1 MGLFDGFSLVVQ
13 KKLREFV
20 LGKALVDPS
29 LSYWG
34 VDPSTYT
41 PEEYGNYIAT
51 SNSIY
56 SIVTWRAQLMATL
69 DLKVFRY
76 KKNQKQDVTAGRL
89 YELLHRVNP
98 HWTWNRLLQMTDM
111 SLGIWGSAFW
121 FLERGESGKMTPR
134 EIWWG
139 KPSQVTVYPDP
150 VNYIR
155 GYEYEVNGVKLWFEP
170 DEVIWFRYP
179 NPNDE
184 FAGLSPIA
192 AARLAVDYASSA
204 MKSNL
209 NLFKNGNQMGG
220 VMWPKGRILEAEQAR
235 EIENQVDKRTR
246 GVDRAHR
253 WNFFRFEI
261 EAKEFGVTPKD
272 AEFLGG
278 LIYTLEEV
286 CRAYHWPLDLVGG
299 QRTYENFN
307 AAMRAAYTHAVIP
320 SSKFITDELI
330 EKLLPMFPGE
340 ADEIELD
347 SSEIEV
353 LQEMENDAWSRAKD
367 QILLGAMT
375 INEWRDKKG
384 LDPYPWGNTWWAS
397 YTNVSIEELLKG
409 ESQTPKGGDKAKSES
424 KDQVDSPE
432 STVDS
437 GQPTVDSDEK
447 KADGSLLIPRGHD
460 MADSK
465 KRSTRII
472 EYGSREHE
480 EIWNAYVRMSEP
492 LEKRFGGVVEE
503 LLKSQRESVL
513 AGLRNFE
520 GDFTRDW
527 SDPFNL
533 KEWIKKFR
541 LKVRSIYATIVD
553 EVGKN
558 TYKDEL
564 KIESAFD
571 IKQPEVVRFI
581 EQQVQ
586 RFAVEVNQTTW
597 NALKAALAEGV
608 DAGEGVD
615 KLKER
620 VEDVMGDRIHSSA
633 EVIARTEVHTASM
646 GAKLQA
652 YKQSGFVTG
661 KTWLAALDERTRDSH
676 VAAHRK
682 YQAEPIGL
690 DENFEVGAGS
700 GPAPGQIGLPEED
713 IQCRCVMQRSF

>member
-1 MGLFDGFSLVVQ
+1 MGLFDGLSLVVQ

-69 DLKVFRY
+69 DLALFRFVKG
-76 KKNQKQDVTAGRL
+76 KKREVETGRL

-111 SLGIWGSAFW
+111 SLGIWGSCFW
-121 FLERGESGKMTPR
+121 FLERGESGKGTPK

-139 KPSQVTVYPDP
+139 KPSQVTVFPDP

-155 GYEYEVNGVKLWFEP
+155 GYEYEVNGQKLWFEP

-179 NPNDE
+179 NPIDE
-184 FAGLSPIA
+184 FSGLSPIA
-192 AARLAVDYASSA
+192 AARLSVDYANGA
-204 MKSNL
+204 LKSNM

-220 VMWPKGRILEAEQAR
+220 VMWPKARILTKEQAE

-278 LIYTLEEV
+278 LRFTLEEV
-286 CRAYHWPLDLVGG
+286 CRAYHWPQDLVGG

-307 AAMRAAYTHAVIP
+307 AAMRAAYTHSVIP
-320 SSKFITDELI
+320 SSRFITDELK
-330 EKLLPMFPGE
+330 EKLLPMFLGE

-347 SSEIEV
+347 SSDIEV
-353 LQEMENDAWSRAKD
+353 LQELETDSWMREKD
-367 QILLGAMT
+367 QIMLGALT
-375 INEWRDKKG
+375 INEWREKKG

-397 YTNVSIEELLKG
+397 YTSVPVEELLKG
-409 ESQTPKGGDKAKSES
+409 PETGDGGPDKDADSSQLTADSEEKE
-424 KDQVDSPE
+424 KDAETQRN
-432 STVDS
+432 
-437 GQPTVDSDEK
+437 K
-447 KADGSLLIPRGHD
+447 KAQRN
-460 MADSK
+460 
-465 KRSTRII
+465 TRVI

-480 EIWNAYVRMSEP
+480 AMWNVFVRSIEP
-492 LEKRFGGVVEE
+492 LEKRFGDVVEE
-503 LLKSQRESVL
+503 LMKSQRESVL
-513 AGLRNFE
+513 AGLRNAE
-520 GDFTRDW
+520 ADNLNTGAGATRDW
-527 SDPFNL
+527 KNPFNV

-541 LKVRSIYATIVD
+541 LKIRPIFGFVVEEMGRAAL
-553 EVGKN
+553 
-558 TYKDEL
+558 DEL
-564 KIESAFD
+564 KIQSSFD

-581 EQQVQ
+581 EQQAQ

-597 NALKAALAEGV
+597 NALKKALAEGI
-608 DAGEGVD
+608 DAGEGID
-615 KLKER
+615 KLKQR
-620 VEDVMGDRIHSSA
+620 VEEIMGDRIRSSA
-633 EVIARTEVHTASM
+633 ETIARTEVVTASN
-646 GAKLQA
+646 GGKLLA
-652 YKQSGFVTG
+652 YKQKGVVTRKG
-661 KTWLAALDERTRDSH
+661 WLAALDERTRDSH

-682 YQAEPIGL
+682 YQEGIDL
-690 DENFEVGAGS
+690 DDDFEVGAGS
-700 GPAPGQIGLPEED
+700 GPAPGQIGLAEED
-713 IQCRCVMQRSF
+713 INCRCTVFPIV

>member
-1 MGLFDGFSLVVQ
+1 MGFLENLKTGLQNRV
-13 KKLREFV
+13 REFV

-29 LSYWG
+29 LGYWG
-34 VDPSTYT
+34 TDPSIYT

-69 DLKVFRY
+69 DLKVFHY
-76 KKNQKQDVTAGRL
+76 VKNQKREVTTGRL
-89 YELLHRVNP
+89 FELLHKVNP

-111 SLGIWGSAFW
+111 SLGIWGSSFW
-121 FLERGESGKMTPR
+121 FLERGESGKGTPQ

-155 GYEYEVNGVKLWFEP
+155 GYEYEVNGEKIWFEP

-184 FAGLSPIA
+184 FSGLSPIA
-192 AARLAVDYASSA
+192 AARLSVDYANGA
-204 MKSNL
+204 MKSNM

-220 VMWPKGRILEAEQAR
+220 VMWPKARILTKEQAE
-235 EIENQVDKRTR
+235 EIENQVDKRTK

-278 LIYTLEEV
+278 LRFSLEEV
-286 CRAYHWPLDLVGG
+286 CRAYHWPQDLVGG

-307 AAMRAAYTHAVIP
+307 AAMRAAYTHSVIP
-320 SSKFITDELI
+320 SSKFITDELK
-330 EKLLPMFPGE
+330 EKLLPMFSAE

-347 SSEIEV
+347 SSDIEV
-353 LQEMENDAWSRAKD
+353 LQEMETDSWLREKD
-367 QILLGAMT
+367 QIMLGALT
-375 INEWRDKKG
+375 INDWREKKG

-397 YTNVSIEELLKG
+397 YTSVPVEELLTDG
-409 ESQTPKGGDKAKSES
+409 SKSEADS
-424 KDQVDSPE
+424 KKEMDHEDTK
-432 STVDS
+432 STKD
-437 GQPTVDSDEK
+437 DKE
-447 KADGSLLIPRGHD
+447 ADTTRSARVLRGSLL

-465 KRSTRII
+465 KRNARII
-472 EYGSREHE
+472 KYGSREHE
-480 EIWNAYVRMSEP
+480 AMWNAYLRVTEP
-492 LEKRFGGVVEE
+492 LEKRFGAAVEE
-503 LLKSQRESVL
+503 LMKSQRESVL

-520 GDFTRDW
+520 GEFTRDW
-527 SDPFNL
+527 KDLFNI

-541 LKVRSIYATIVD
+541 LKLRPIFGFVVEEMGRAAL
-553 EVGKN
+553 
-558 TYKDEL
+558 DEL
-564 KIESAFD
+564 KIQSSFD

-581 EQQVQ
+581 EQQAQ

-597 NALKAALAEGV
+597 DALKKALAEGM
-608 DAGEGVD
+608 DTGEGID

-620 VEDVMGDRIHSSA
+620 VEEVMGDRIRSSS
-633 EVIARTEVHTASM
+633 ETIARTEVNTASN
-646 GAKLQA
+646 GGKLLA
-652 YKQSGFVTG
+652 YKQKGVVTRKG
-661 KTWLAALDERTRDSH
+661 WLAALDERTRDSH

-682 YQAEPIGL
+682 YQEGIGM
-690 DENFEVGAGS
+690 DEDFEVGAGS
-700 GPAPGQIGLPEED
+700 GPAPGQIGLAEED
-713 IQCRCVMQRSF
+713 INCRCTVFPIV